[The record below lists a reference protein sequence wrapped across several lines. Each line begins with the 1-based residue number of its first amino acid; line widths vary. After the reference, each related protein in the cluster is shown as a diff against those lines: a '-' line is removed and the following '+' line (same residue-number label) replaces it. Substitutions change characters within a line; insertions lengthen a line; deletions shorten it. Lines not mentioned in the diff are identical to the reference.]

1 MINGHTKRLRRKTAN
16 RFTKMEAEL
25 NLKVEAVQCEKG
37 KAELNAKVISVS

>member
-1 MINGHTKRLRRKTAN
+1 MIKGHTKRLRRKTAD